1 MKSKFSKKQII
12 FALVCGV
19 IVGLLNGF
27 FGGGGGMVCVPLLEK
42 IFKFDN
48 KTAHASTLVVIF
60 PLCIASSI
68 VYLLSNRIDYI
79 NLLYVSIGTIVGG
92 IGGAF
97 LLNKLNGK
105 IVRIIFAIIMLVA
118 GVRMVI

>member
-92 IGGAF
+92 ICGAF

-105 IVRIIFAIIMLVA
+105 VVRIIFAIIMLVA